1 MKNQATD
8 LSYVTRNRHTAGVSN
23 VDNLVWVNRIRK
35 VLEMFK
41 PCLTN
46 KEASTVLCSVI
57 KHAGSGWSTKEV

>member
-41 PCLTN
+41 PCTEI
-46 KEASTVLCSVI
+46 KEDSTSQFIC
-57 KHAGSGWSTKEV
+57 H

>member
-23 VDNLVWVNRIRK
+23 VDNLVVWVNRLRK

-46 KEASTVLCSVI
+46 IEALTVLCSVI
-57 KHAGSGWSTKEV
+57 KHAGSG